1 MRRYAR
7 ALLCFALIFIMV
19 ALLSGCSFAQLAQDV
34 AAQKIDAIVPPETQP
49 TTPDAPIDTPST
61 LSQIA
66 GTYSFYEISYA
77 GQTIKKEDQ
86 EKAAAQFGVS
96 PEEFCYLVLNEDGTG
111 TFCVIGETFQMGW
124 DASGIWP
131 QEDKNAPAVYTLSGN
146 LLTLEYDGM
155 VITFQKEVISL

>member
-77 GQTIKKEDQ
+77 GQTIKRKIRRRLPPNLGS
-86 EKAAAQFGVS
+86 ARRNFA
-96 PEEFCYLVLNEDGTG
+96 
-111 TFCVIGETFQMGW
+111 
-124 DASGIWP
+124 IWC
-131 QEDKNAPAVYTLSGN
+131 
-146 LLTLEYDGM
+146 
-155 VITFQKEVISL
+155 